1 MNIIM
6 CLLQIW
12 FFKILVMEMTH
23 PQDHQLP
30 LHQMLSSSSYGY
42 VHILAEVFK
51 QLLASLDMIQKY
63 QANIQLTQQ
72 QLV

>member
-1 MNIIM
+1 
-6 CLLQIW
+6 
-12 FFKILVMEMTH
+12 MEMTH